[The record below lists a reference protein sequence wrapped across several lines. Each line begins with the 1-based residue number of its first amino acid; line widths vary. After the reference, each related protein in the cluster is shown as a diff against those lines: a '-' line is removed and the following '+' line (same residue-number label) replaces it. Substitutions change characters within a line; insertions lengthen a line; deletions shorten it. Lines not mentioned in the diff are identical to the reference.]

1 MTSSETGHN
10 YSYDLLRIIAML
22 CVIFN
27 HTKQYGYELYTVA
40 SDPYSRYG
48 SLLLGMV
55 CKIGVPLF
63 LMISGALLLGKDES
77 VRTVMK
83 KRVLPFAV
91 IFAVMFLLQYLR
103 VSRANGFE
111 GLSVSGYL
119 RCLLYDDPI
128 APYWFLRSY
137 LIFLI
142 TLPFLRAI
150 ARQMNRD
157 LFYLLL
163 ALQTAVMVLQY
174 VNAVTGITNSFSFFV
189 LNTFVFYPLAGYWL
203 SENREKCMP
212 LLRILI
218 PAAVLLLVGSTIILA
233 NASPAITSLEP
244 YTGAVWI
251 IALAVFELMNRISV
265 TRGKTVVRELGSC
278 VFGVYLIEDI
288 LRNRLEFLVPLLGR
302 GIGSLN
308 ACLIYVLLVFSACAV
323 LVWIGRKIPGV
334 RFFLH
339 S

>member
-10 YSYDLLRIIAML
+10 YSYDLLRIIAIL

-40 SDPYSRYG
+40 TDPYSRYG
-48 SLLLGMV
+48 SLLLAII

-63 LMISGALLLGKDES
+63 LMVSGALLLGKEES
-77 VRTVMK
+77 VQTVLK

-91 IFAVMFLLQYLR
+91 IFAGMFFLQYLR
-103 VSRANGFE
+103 VARAG
-111 GLSVSGYL
+111 GYDGVSISGYL

-142 TLPFLRAI
+142 TLPLLRAI

-157 LFYLLL
+157 WFILLI
-163 ALQTAVMVLQY
+163 VLQCITT
-174 VNAVTGITNSFSFFV
+174 VLDMTAAFTGGANAFSFFPV
-189 LNTFVFYPLAGYWL
+189 DAFLFYPLAGYYL
-203 SENREKCMP
+203 SAHREETKRY
-212 LLRILI
+212 LQISAVISAVVLI
-218 PAAVLLLVGSTIILA
+218 ATVVLLNQHVMQGTAESLFGPVWLY
-233 NASPAITSLEP
+233 AITIFL
-244 YTGAVWI
+244 
-251 IALAVFELMNRISV
+251 LV
-265 TRGKTVVRELGSC
+265 TAHSFTSNHPILKEAGSC

-288 LRNRLEFLVPLLGR
+288 VRNRLEFLIFLFEKV
-302 GIGSLN
+302 IGTLP
-308 ACLIYVLLVFSACAV
+308 ACLLFVIIVFLVSAAV
-323 LVWIGRKIPGV
+323 VWIGRRIPGI

-339 S
+339 